1 MEGRR
6 IMVQEKIKLC
16 VEFDFDSFNLVQEF
30 VDDYVYNLNKRK
42 TLNKEQLTSSEEETL
57 QKLLELRQC
66 LLNCYIK

>member
-1 MEGRR
+1 
-6 IMVQEKIKLC
+6 MVQEKPKLC
-16 VEFDFDSFNLVQEF
+16 VEFDFESFNLVQEF
-30 VDDYVYNLNKRK
+30 VSEHVYELNKRK